1 MDGVYVNEDLL
12 YIDEY
17 EETDVEVVEVEVV
30 IEFKY
35 DEELKYGE

>member
-1 MDGVYVNEDLL
+1 MNEDLL